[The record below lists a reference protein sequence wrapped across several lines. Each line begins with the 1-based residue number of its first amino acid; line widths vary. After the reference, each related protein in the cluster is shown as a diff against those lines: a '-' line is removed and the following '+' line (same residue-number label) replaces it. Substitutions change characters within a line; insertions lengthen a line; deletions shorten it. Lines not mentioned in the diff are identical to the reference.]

1 MFGPNARRRLG
12 SLQMNL
18 RVYSERGCCA
28 CPACLSRLRGIR
40 SNMAAIAET
49 NRGFIRNSPRAAIL
63 PLSLWAKSDV
73 IQTWMIGLHV
83 FFGCADAQRSR
94 LKLVRCTPI
103 VCLRWRPP
111 CGQAVDRG

>member
-63 PLSLWAKSDV
+63 PLSLWATWRSGSDIALTGCRRQKSEGKAA
-73 IQTWMIGLHV
+73 IP
-83 FFGCADAQRSR
+83 S
-94 LKLVRCTPI
+94 
-103 VCLRWRPP
+103 
-111 CGQAVDRG
+111 